1 MLYRYKL
8 VLIPT
13 KSKAQEARQ
22 TLLVTECI
30 WSLVGGETISF
41 PKHSDLALW

>member
-22 TLLVTECI
+22 TLIVTECI
-30 WSLVGGETISF
+30 WSLVGGGDHFF
-41 PKHSDLALW
+41 P